1 MWGAAGEAESSV
13 IAHWLPT
20 RGAWRGQPAC
30 GGWCGTGRGRRVA
43 ASAGAGARTRTRTS
57 AAGGLARAGVA
68 GTQRRGK
75 CPKIV
80 GSFRNGFEITQ
91 THSTLFGS
99 KAWPQDRQRRRR
111 EAVHRGQA
119 ARAGGGSHSRAGGA
133 CGSQQGRRRVRCGAG
148 GTGTVWPLVSRYT
161 LRRAHET
168 RRWLTVDQ
176 HAERPR
182 SGQ

>member
-1 MWGAAGEAESSV
+1 MCTARIGRAGREALGGPCRAAPSSTTGALLLAGGRCTSLTPGAEPTQQAPRTWSLQQHDVSRAREAQQGVWGAAGEAESSV

-43 ASAGAGARTRTRTS
+43 AGAGAGARTRTRTS

-99 KAWPQDRQRRRR
+99 KAWP
-111 EAVHRGQA
+111 
-119 ARAGGGSHSRAGGA
+119 
-133 CGSQQGRRRVRCGAG
+133 
-148 GTGTVWPLVSRYT
+148 
-161 LRRAHET
+161 
-168 RRWLTVDQ
+168 
-176 HAERPR
+176 
-182 SGQ
+182 